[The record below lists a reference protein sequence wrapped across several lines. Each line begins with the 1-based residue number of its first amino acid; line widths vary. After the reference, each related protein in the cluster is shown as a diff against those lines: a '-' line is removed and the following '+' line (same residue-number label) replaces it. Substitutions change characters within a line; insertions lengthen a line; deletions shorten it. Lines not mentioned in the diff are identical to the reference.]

1 MAAAVKAGF
10 DSVRLAER
18 AADLML
24 DKHADDVIIMDL
36 RELTSMTDY
45 FVMGTATSDI
55 QVKAIIDHVDDSL
68 RSEGEKPYHIEGSD
82 ELSWVIIDYVNVV
95 AHVFAPEARQY
106 YGLERLWADAKITQV
121 TDSA

>member
-1 MAAAVKAGF
+1 
-10 DSVRLAER
+10 
-18 AADLML
+18 ML